1 MGYYVIHKSKKATGQ
16 PFYFV
21 LHAANGEPIATSEM
35 YASKDGAKN
44 GIKSVQTNGSTT
56 DIRDKTDV

>member
-1 MGYYVIHKSKKATGQ
+1 MGYYVIHKSKKATDL

-21 LHAANGEPIATSEM
+21 LHAVNGEPIATSEM

-44 GIKSVQTNGSTT
+44 GIKSVQTNGTTT

>member
-1 MGYYVIHKSKKATGQ
+1 MGYYVIHKTKKETDQ

-21 LHAANGEPIATSEM
+21 LHAANGQPIATSEM
-35 YASKDGAKN
+35 YASKDGAEK

-56 DIRDKTDV
+56 DIRDNTDV

>member
-1 MGYYVIHKSKKATGQ
+1 MGYYVIHKSKKTTNQ

-21 LHAANGEPIATSEM
+21 LHASNGEAIATSEM

-44 GIKSVQTNGSTT
+44 GIKSVQSNGSTT
-56 DIRDKTDV
+56 DVRDKTNA

>member
-1 MGYYVIHKSKKATGQ
+1 MGYYVIHKSKKTTNQ

-21 LHAANGEPIATSEM
+21 LHASNGEAIATSEM

-44 GIKSVQTNGSTT
+44 GIKSV
-56 DIRDKTDV
+56 

>member
-1 MGYYVIHKSKKATGQ
+1 MGYYVIHKSKKTTDQ

-21 LHAANGEPIATSEM
+21 LHATNGEPIATSEM
-35 YASKDGAKN
+35 YTTKEGAKN
-44 GIKSVQTNGSTT
+44 GIKSVQNNGSTT